1 MIKHIARYTTPSGRV
16 KQIVITRLAGK
27 VKELVQQS
35 QTECIVNGYNY
46 NGYGYADHEYIH
58 LIPTPKQYKAIA
70 DMVGHKDEGM
80 KMPKDPVD
88 VWVRRLVKLTS
99 ITEEE
104 AKVIAEEKIAYKE
117 KQIQMMEERQAERYS
132 IKREKLIAK
141 MRRENPLRRI
151 KDVAHAEAILQA
163 SYRHNCT
170 DYESRLEEGRERA
183 LLGEIDQA
191 DIKGWARTH
200 CQ

>member
-1 MIKHIARYTTPSGRV
+1 MIKHIARYITPSGRV

-58 LIPTPKQYKAIA
+58 LIPTPKQYRAIVEMIGQKGA
-70 DMVGHKDEGM
+70 DDK
-80 KMPKDPVD
+80 KPKDPVEA
-88 VWVRRLVKLTS
+88 WVKRLVKLTS
-99 ITEEE
+99 INE
-104 AKVIAEEKIAYKE
+104 ADARKIAEEKVAYKE
-117 KQIQMMEERQAERYS
+117 KQIQMMEDRQAERYS

-170 DYESRLEEGRERA
+170 DYECRLEEGREMA
-183 LLGEIDQA
+183 SLGEIDHA
-191 DIKGWARTH
+191 DIKDWARTH
-200 CQ
+200 LQ

>member
-1 MIKHIARYTTPSGRV
+1 
-16 KQIVITRLAGK
+16 
-27 VKELVQQS
+27 
-35 QTECIVNGYNY
+35 
-46 NGYGYADHEYIH
+46 
-58 LIPTPKQYKAIA
+58 
-70 DMVGHKDEGM
+70 
-80 KMPKDPVD
+80 
-88 VWVRRLVKLTS
+88 VRRLVKLTA

-104 AKVIAEEKIAYKE
+104 AKAIAEEKIAYKE
-117 KQIQMMEERQAERYS
+117 KQIQMMEDRQAERYS

-163 SYRHNCT
+163 SFRHNCT

-200 CQ
+200 YQ